1 MFAEF
6 DVVLMR
12 LVAILE
18 HENELVLRPVEA
30 PLASVG
36 LVPNYDVLQFAISI
50 SARAK
55 RIETVP
61 PVNEDIVNRSIFG
74 EAAGA
79 GHPLLRKLVNLAEVI
94 SPDARAN
101 HGDDLSTALYARDP

>member
-1 MFAEF
+1 
-6 DVVLMR
+6 
-12 LVAILE
+12 
-18 HENELVLRPVEA
+18 
-30 PLASVG
+30 
-36 LVPNYDVLQFAISI
+36 
-50 SARAK
+50 
-55 RIETVP
+55 VP